1 MTHWFTS
8 PLQWYVLGFAGQIL
22 FASRFIVQWW
32 MSERQRRVVI
42 PIAFWYLSLCGGMTL
57 LFYAIHKRDP
67 VFALG
72 QLSGLLVYARNL
84 VLHSRELRG

>member
-8 PLQWYVLGFAGQIL
+8 PFQWYVLGFAGQIL

-32 MSERQRRVVI
+32 VSERKRRVVI
-42 PIAFWYLSLCGGMTL
+42 PVAFWYLSLCGGVTL
-57 LFYAIHKRDP
+57 LAYAIHKRDP

-72 QLSGLLVYARNL
+72 QLSGLLVYARNM
-84 VLHSRELRG
+84 VIHSRELRG